1 MNAIDAAQLAFD
13 PQALGRLKGQA
24 SRDEGEALKRVARE
38 FEALLL
44 NQLMKTMR
52 DAGFGDELFGSETT
66 KTFTGML
73 DQQYVHAVTRGPGL
87 GLADTIVKQVEYL
100 SGGRV
105 KEGAATAVNQTR

>member
-13 PQALGRLKGQA
+13 PQALGRLRGQA
-24 SRDEGEALKRVARE
+24 SRDEGEALKGVARE

-52 DAGFGDELFGSETT
+52 DAGFGDELFDSDTT
-66 KTFTGML
+66 RTFTGML

-87 GLADTIVKQVEYL
+87 GLADAIVRQVEYL
-100 SGGRV
+100 TGSQV
-105 KEGAATAVNQTR
+105 KDEAAPAVNKDR

>member
-105 KEGAATAVNQTR
+105 KEGAADAVNQSR

>member
-105 KEGAATAVNQTR
+105 KEGAADAVNQPR